1 MSRHSCPHLQNIVQ
15 TSAADL
21 CLQKK
26 GKLCMAKDCFQ
37 QGPNLWL
44 CLQQQCLFIGCSD
57 KHNDHST
64 LHFESNRNHCIQ
76 MNLSSQ
82 RVWCY
87 LCESEVFLQN
97 QNRYHQ
103 QRVNSFDSNDSARRI
118 FQYSDR
124 GSNGG
129 GDRNYDSSE
138 FDDDE
143 VDLHGPQLNGLVGLK
158 NVANTCYMNSA
169 IQALSNSPPLT
180 GYFLE
185 CGNIVQ
191 HSISRS
197 KIGLAKSYHRLIRD
211 MWLNQRR
218 GYIVPDE
225 IIRGISTIH
234 PMFRGYQQHDT
245 QEFLRCFMDQL
256 HEELKEVTP
265 PPPENYHKIEEEM
278 NVDSSPCPSPSL
290 SLSQSEAEEYET
302 CDSGVSEQS
311 SLSDEMTHNNTN
323 RNSKVNA
330 RSTTPPI
337 NLSQRSATGSIGTLG
352 SSILSNRTGS
362 NTSLTSQSGCQSPQ
376 QKTENST
383 KVIHRSIISDIFD
396 GKLLSSVQC
405 LTCDRVSTRE
415 ETFQDLSLPIPHKDY
430 LAVLHQ
436 TQNSNNSL
444 NSSLGINNSISSNV
458 NGSCTDVVYQVQD
471 SWMWWFWNWFRSWFW
486 GPAVTLHDCM
496 AAFFSADELKGDN
509 MYSCEKCNK
518 LRNGVKFSRV
528 LALPE
533 MLCVHLKRFRHDLS
547 YSSKISSP
555 VIFPLTGLDMRQYL
569 HKDCKSKISTYD
581 LTAVICH
588 HGTVGSGHYICYAK
602 HHPTERWFEYD
613 DQTVTQVSAETV
625 QNCEAY
631 VLFYQKQNPLMQNV
645 RAQAQE
651 ILNSVPYTY
660 PASSDIKFFI
670 SKQWLNRFNTFAEP
684 GPIDNWSILCQHGN
698 LLPNKA
704 ANLSDLLVALPQAL
718 WEYLY
723 SQYGGGPVTNYAI
736 ECDTCKTRAE
746 DLQRRQKSELL
757 LFSELRDEFQYQ
769 DNSSMLFAISM
780 AWFRKW
786 QAFARCETTEEPGPI
801 NNTTIALQSDTLP
814 IRNVRP
820 GSDYAQINL
829 KLWKF
834 FHNIYGGGP
843 EIVLRGASEFIK
855 VEKETDLADTTENLS
870 LNDDENEN
878 DSTIEM
884 NDSQVTVIEQNGN
897 DEHVIKENGEIVDEI
912 EEENAKP
919 TIIKEAT
926 SILKPA
932 KTVSFEDT
940 KDLSESD
947 IDENSVNHMNDDKI
961 IKSTITIHE
970 HNNGGG
976 DGRIRRNK
984 KTKTFVK
991 PIIDSHRRR
1000 REHSHLFG
1008 AEGKIRYIPDEDSIN
1023 NNNSVGENA
1032 TQKVKRNGVDTISS
1046 DEDDN
1051 DEEVAELTAKSE
1063 HEKQRWN
1070 KKKSK
1075 SIRMK

>member
-1 MSRHSCPHLQNIVQ
+1 M
-15 TSAADL
+15 
-21 CLQKK
+21 
-26 GKLCMAKDCFQ
+26 
-37 QGPNLWL
+37 
-44 CLQQQCLFIGCSD
+44 
-57 KHNDHST
+57 
-64 LHFESNRNHCIQ
+64 
-76 MNLSSQ
+76 
-82 RVWCY
+82 
-87 LCESEVFLQN
+87 QN
-97 QNRYHQ
+97 QNNRYHQ
-103 QRVNSFDSNDSARRI
+103 QRVNSLDSSDNARVI
-118 FQYSDR
+118 FQYNDR
-124 GSNGG
+124 ASSEVNSG
-129 GDRNYDSSE
+129 RNYDSSE
-138 FDDDE
+138 VDE
-143 VDLHGPQLNGLVGLK
+143 DEMDMHGPQLNGLVGLK

-265 PPPENYHKIEEEM
+265 PPPPTLETTNDDDM
-278 NVDSSPCPSPSL
+278 NVDSSPCPSP

-311 SLSDEMTHNNTN
+311 SLSDEMTHNNLN
-323 RNSKVNA
+323 RAKMTASV
-330 RSTTPPI
+330 P
-337 NLSQRSATGSIGTLG
+337 TLG
-352 SSILSNRTGS
+352 SSISSNRTGS
-362 NTSLTSQSGCQSPQ
+362 NASLTSQSSQ
-376 QKTENST
+376 QQQHSKESASKPTQ
-383 KVIHRSIISDIFD
+383 KVVHRSIISDIFD

-405 LTCDRVSTRE
+405 LTCDRISTRE

-436 TQNSNNSL
+436 SQNPGMSSNNSL
-444 NSSLGINNSISSNV
+444 NNPISNSGSTS
-458 NGSCTDVVYQVQD
+458 GSCTDVVYQVQD
-471 SWMWWFWNWFRSWFW
+471 SWMWWLWNWFRSWFW

-569 HKDCKSKISTYD
+569 HRDCKSKVSTYD

-645 RAQAQE
+645 RAQALE
-651 ILNSVPYTY
+651 IVNSIPY
-660 PASSDIKFFI
+660 SSDIKFFI
-670 SKQWLNRFNTFAEP
+670 SKQWLNRFNTFSEP

-704 ANLSDLLVALPQAL
+704 ANLSDLLVPLPQAL
-718 WEYLY
+718 WDYLY
-723 SQYGGGPVTNYAI
+723 SQFGGGPVTNYAI

-801 NNTTIALQSDTLP
+801 NNTTIALQCDTLP

-834 FHNIYGGGP
+834 FYNIYGGGP
-843 EIVLRGASEFIK
+843 EIVLRGASELTK
-855 VEKETDLADTTENLS
+855 VDKESDLADTAENLS
-870 LNDDENEN
+870 LNDDESDTVEMSESQITNEEHNGVNSEIIIDEN
-878 DSTIEM
+878 DEDIECDEQ
-884 NDSQVTVIEQNGN
+884 DS
-897 DEHVIKENGEIVDEI
+897 IVDETTSKLSA
-912 EEENAKP
+912 NKDATAPSSKP
-919 TIIKEAT
+919 I
-926 SILKPA
+926 

-947 IDENSVNHMNDDKI
+947 IEENSNVSSEKI
-961 IKSTITIHE
+961 GKTTTVVIEQHIGE
-970 HNNGGG
+970 G
-976 DGRIRRNK
+976 DARTRRNK
-984 KTKTFVK
+984 KVK
-991 PIIDSHRRR
+991 SYIKPLDSHHRRR
-1000 REHSHLFG
+1000 NYNSHLFG
-1008 AEGKIRYIPDEDSIN
+1008 AEGTIRYIPDEDSIN
-1023 NNNSVGENA
+1023 NNSNNNNHSGNNEN
-1032 TQKVKRNGVDTISS
+1032 TQHSQKAKRNEMEAMSS
-1046 DEDDN
+1046 DDD

-1063 HEKQRWN
+1063 YEKQRWN